1 MLGMS
6 ISLVVES
13 MDSLLT
19 GLTWLTWRSTRVRAG
34 LASHMEQLQWLVTQP
49 EVRLLAIEREAASQG
64 GLTVLSVSGSVIKA
78 ESKCNRAE
86 ADITTFWG
94 TLMVIFGWG
103 TGPVPRGWQA

>member
-1 MLGMS
+1 MRVSLGLAQAVPMLGMS

-19 GLTWLTWRSTRVRAG
+19 GLTWRITRVRAG
-34 LASHMEQLQWLVTQP
+34 LDAHMEQLQWLVTQP

-78 ESKCNRAE
+78 
-86 ADITTFWG
+86 
-94 TLMVIFGWG
+94 
-103 TGPVPRGWQA
+103 